1 MGKVSGIDGRKFLSS
16 ALWSAAGSWGR
27 QFLSLLI
34 LIVSAR
40 LLSPAEIGLISI
52 PAILLMIKEASLDW
66 ALNETL
72 VRRPELSKSQLT
84 SAFWFS
90 VLIGAA
96 VGLFLAAG
104 GGWIGDLI
112 GEPTFLAI
120 NAALAICYPLAGASA
135 VFEAKLRRDLDF
147 QVLAIRPLVAL
158 SVAGAA
164 GIALILAGYGVWGLV
179 AQIVVEKLV
188 GFLLL
193 LRVGHWRPGLSVSRH
208 DIRPLLP
215 DFLSIAGAQLLSHG
229 ARNLDRLA
237 VGILFPPA
245 ITGAYILACR
255 VVETATTLLLQGAN
269 KVVYVLFSRLQ
280 GESEQLHGALN
291 RASEVTAMVAVP
303 AFAGLSVLASDVV
316 IMLFGRQWADT
327 GTLLQ
332 VLILAG
338 IPQVIAGYTDSVAR
352 AIGKANLFL
361 ANTGV
366 TLMITTVYL
375 VIVAGGGPM
384 AIASVPLVREAT
396 GLVVGLLIVRT
407 VIQAPVTQLL
417 RSLLPIIFSVIVMAA
432 LLETARP
439 AVVESF
445 GQPASLAICILMGIA
460 VYASTILL
468 TARSSLLR
476 TLAFVREIR

>member
-1 MGKVSGIDGRKFLSS
+1 MNI
-16 ALWSAAGSWGR
+16 
-27 QFLSLLI
+27 
-34 LIVSAR
+34 
-40 LLSPAEIGLISI
+40 
-52 PAILLMIKEASLDW
+52 
-66 ALNETL
+66 
-72 VRRPELSKSQLT
+72 
-84 SAFWFS
+84 
-90 VLIGAA
+90 
-96 VGLFLAAG
+96 
-104 GGWIGDLI
+104 
-112 GEPTFLAI
+112 
-120 NAALAICYPLAGASA
+120 
-135 VFEAKLRRDLDF
+135 
-147 QVLAIRPLVAL
+147 
-158 SVAGAA
+158 A

-338 IPQVIAGYTDSVAR
+338 IVMSILGVDAR
-352 AIGKANLFL
+352 S
-361 ANTGV
+361 
-366 TLMITTVYL
+366 M
-375 VIVAGGGPM
+375 
-384 AIASVPLVREAT
+384 S
-396 GLVVGLLIVRT
+396 GLL
-407 VIQAPVTQLL
+407 
-417 RSLLPIIFSVIVMAA
+417 VMAGIFGFGGSD
-432 LLETARP
+432 RKS
-439 AVVESF
+439 VV
-445 GQPASLAICILMGIA
+445 
-460 VYASTILL
+460 
-468 TARSSLLR
+468 
-476 TLAFVREIR
+476 